1 MVGLTGRMVALISH
15 RFSTV
20 RRANRIYMIED
31 VQVAEHGTH
40 EEVIALNGTYA
51 TWFGMRASAYR

>member
-1 MVGLTGRMVALISH
+1 MVALISH